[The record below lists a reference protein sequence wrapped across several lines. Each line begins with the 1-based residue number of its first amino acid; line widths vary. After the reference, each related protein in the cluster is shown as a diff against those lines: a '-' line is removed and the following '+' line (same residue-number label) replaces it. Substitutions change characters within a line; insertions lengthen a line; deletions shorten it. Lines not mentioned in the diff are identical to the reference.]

1 MATAWNRAKGFG
13 LSADS
18 ARIDQKKSPI
28 FGQSGKLNGA
38 PGVCWVPLFF
48 VWAGY
53 YSVAY
58 TNAPCHKW
66 LFAHSSM
73 EEFMEELSAFVPFVS
88 FVCFVHMR
96 LTCGFSFVCFVSFVR
111 ICLKTEFQVQLIEVP
126 SYGRHFCY

>member
-1 MATAWNRAKGFG
+1 MRLIGHK
-13 LSADS
+13 
-18 ARIDQKKSPI
+18 
-28 FGQSGKLNGA
+28 NGA
-38 PGVCWVPLFF
+38 PGFLRWVPLFF

-58 TNAPCHKW
+58 TNASCHKW

-96 LTCGFSFVCFVSFVR
+96 LTCGFSFVSFVSFVR